1 MNLSENIINELS
13 KFEIIYNINIFE
25 KNTSKNNIKIFKN
38 ILKIINDCNRIKK
51 KKILELINELKII
64 STENIFEKNILK
76 IKLLQEKNIED
87 INNLNNVI
95 NIVSNYNIDFIA
107 IYSNM

>member
-25 KNTSKNNIKIFKN
+25 KNTSENNIKIFKN

-64 STENIFEKNILK
+64 SGENIFEKNILK

>member
-25 KNTSKNNIKIFKN
+25 KNTSENNIKIFKN

-64 STENIFEKNILK
+64 SSENIFEKNILK

-87 INNLNNVI
+87 INNLNSVI

>member
-25 KNTSKNNIKIFKN
+25 KNTSENNIKIFKN

-64 STENIFEKNILK
+64 SAENIFEKNILK

-87 INNLNNVI
+87 INNLNSVI

>member
-25 KNTSKNNIKIFKN
+25 KNISENNIKIFKN
-38 ILKIINDCNRIKK
+38 IIKIINDCNKIKK

-64 STENIFEKNILK
+64 SNENIFEKNILK